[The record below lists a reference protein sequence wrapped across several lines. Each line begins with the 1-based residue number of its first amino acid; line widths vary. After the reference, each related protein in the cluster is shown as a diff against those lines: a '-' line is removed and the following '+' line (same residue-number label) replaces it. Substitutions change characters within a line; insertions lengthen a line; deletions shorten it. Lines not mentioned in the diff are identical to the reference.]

1 MVGKWGREQSRRKDF
16 LEVAIDIRGLSGSVS
31 RVEGGVGGETQI
43 EMPKESGDQLRGLEM
58 ERGVTR

>member
-31 RVEGGVGGETQI
+31 RVEGGVGG
-43 EMPKESGDQLRGLEM
+43 GRH
-58 ERGVTR
+58 R